1 MKVSPLSC
9 KKKLNLRLDSA
20 IFCLVTTSH
29 EGGMATRSA
38 PVWFVRRALAL
49 KFGIFFFLSVC
60 KFSLVLF
67 LKEVIFCIFCCQFF
81 PCIILKEIMICLLS
95 REQEVSMLT
104 ALAFTPRSLN
114 IEQGRT
120 GCHIEMSLQGRGSS
134 KTNIDMSHSHLE
146 RARHVDWFCVC

>member
-1 MKVSPLSC
+1 M
-9 KKKLNLRLDSA
+9 
-20 IFCLVTTSH
+20 TTSH

-60 KFSLVLF
+60 NFFLVLF

-104 ALAFTPRSLN
+104 ALVFTPRSLN
-114 IEQGRT
+114 NEQGLR
-120 GCHIEMSLQGRGSS
+120 EPVKNVLA
-134 KTNIDMSHSHLE
+134 DF
-146 RARHVDWFCVC
+146 AR